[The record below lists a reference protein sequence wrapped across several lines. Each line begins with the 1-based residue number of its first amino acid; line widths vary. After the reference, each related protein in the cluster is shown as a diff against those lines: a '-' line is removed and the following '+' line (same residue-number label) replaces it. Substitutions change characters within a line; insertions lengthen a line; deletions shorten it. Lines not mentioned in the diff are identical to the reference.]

1 MKVFFSITLFLSSA
15 SLLAQVNTFQ
25 LVNNAKDELNPV
37 ISPDG
42 KTLFVTLA
50 NHPENVGGI
59 KDAGDIWI
67 STWTES
73 NQWSALV
80 HGGPVINSKD
90 FNAVAGMSVDGT
102 ELYLLSHYSD
112 GGTARTQGI
121 SVSRST
127 GGGWSKPENIS
138 IPYFHNKSA
147 ALCGSIQPD
156 NATLV
161 FSAETYGTR
170 GVDDLYVTVKG
181 NDGKWT
187 EPRNLGSTIN
197 TQLQELCPSLSA
209 DGRTLYFSTNGR
221 KGKGS
226 FDVYSS
232 SRLDDSWTNWSEPVN
247 LGATINTSGRDLF
260 YRAYEGFAVF
270 TTTENSD
277 GYGDVRMYRSNDPLP
292 KNDSVITIVQQ
303 PIDTAVAIVEI
314 KHQPDDDKKI
324 RVYGK
329 VTNAKT
335 GEFVNATV
343 TFFAP
348 SLNQETS
355 ALGSTGFVLNIP
367 STGLYEIKIVAP
379 GFVSTLEQLDLNTN
393 EMKELEMNFKLQPV
407 EVGTTVNLKNVLF
420 EQSKT
425 VLLSQSYVELDL
437 VAAFLQANP
446 TVKIELAGHTD
457 NRGVPAQNVKLSQA
471 RVDKVKEYLVKK
483 GISKKRI
490 SGKGYGGSMPIA
502 SNEDVET
509 RQLNRRVEFVIKKL

>member
-1 MKVFFSITLFLSSA
+1 MKVFFSITLFFISA
-15 SLLAQVNTFQ
+15 SLLAQVNIFQ

-59 KDAGDIWI
+59 KDAGDIWV
-67 STWTES
+67 SRWSEN
-73 NQWSALV
+73 NQWSSLV
-80 HGGPVINSKD
+80 HGGPAINSSD
-90 FNAVAGMSVDGT
+90 YNAVAGLSADGT
-102 ELYLLSHYSD
+102 ALYLLSHYSE
-112 GGTARTQGI
+112 GGSARTQGI

-127 GGGWSKPENIS
+127 GGGWSRPENIS

-147 ALCGSIQPD
+147 ALCGYIQPD
-156 NATLV
+156 RSVFV

-170 GVDDLYVTVKG
+170 GVDDLYVTLKG

-187 EPRNLGSTIN
+187 EPRNLGSIIN
-197 TQLQELCPSLSA
+197 TQLQELSPSLSA

-221 KGKGS
+221 KGNGS

-232 SRLDDSWTNWSEPVN
+232 TRLDDGWTNWSEPVN
-247 LGATINTSGRDLF
+247 LGTTINTSGRDLF
-260 YRAYEGFAVF
+260 YRAYEGFVIFA
-270 TTTENSD
+270 TTENSD

-292 KNDSVITIVQQ
+292 EKDSVTTVVQQ
-303 PIDTAVAIVEI
+303 PVDTTVAFVEI
-314 KHQPDDDKKI
+314 SHQPRDDNKI

-329 VTNAKT
+329 VTNART

-343 TFFAP
+343 TFLAP

-355 ALGSTGFVLNIP
+355 AVGTSGFVLNIP
-367 STGLYEIKIVAP
+367 SSGLYEIKIVAQ
-379 GFVSTLEQLDLNTN
+379 GFVSALEQLNLNTN
-393 EMKELEMNFKLQPV
+393 EMKELEMNFKLQPI

-425 VLLSQSYVELDL
+425 VLLPQSYAELDM

-457 NRGVPAQNVKLSQA
+457 NRGIPTQNVKLSQA

-502 SNEDVET
+502 SNEDAET